1 MYNVDPKTSTELKG
15 ICEFSKHGNLML
27 KDFKPHKSTVIVN
40 ANSFK
45 RKITCAGLS

>member
-1 MYNVDPKTSTELKG
+1 MYNVDPKTSTELRKG
-15 ICEFSKHGNLML
+15 ICEFSKHGNL

-45 RKITCAGLS
+45 GKIICTGLT